1 MCFSGSHPLALFIY
15 FSVVICS
22 AVLDNNP
29 YFLILSLFAAFIYR
43 ALIVKNPKVLREA
56 LFYVLLTLALTVVL
70 PLFSHNGQTPLF
82 FLNNNAVTKETAFRG
97 FGTGVQISAILC
109 WLSCMSN
116 LMSGDKI
123 IYLISK
129 ISSRAAVFLS
139 RLMRFL
145 PMMKRQFKS
154 IHKTQTIIHM
164 GKKNFWYK
172 IYIMAISVSALITW
186 SIEIEA
192 NASDSM
198 YARGYGLRG
207 RTSYNSFH
215 FRKIDKTVIIMALYT
230 LPFTI
235 LSAVTGAIGV
245 TYYPGIIF
253 PDFSLITFLIYALW
267 TVVLLI
273 PFTTEICEEYRW
285 KLLRSKI

>member
-15 FSVVICS
+15 FSAVICS
-22 AVLDNNP
+22 AILDNNP
-29 YFLILSLFAAFIYR
+29 YFLILSLFSAFIYR
-43 ALIVKNPKVLREA
+43 ALILKNPKVLREA
-56 LFYVLLTLALTVVL
+56 LFYVLLTLALTVIL

-82 FLNNNAVTKETAFRG
+82 FLNNNAVTKETVFRG
-97 FGTGVQISAILC
+97 FGLGVQISAILC

-129 ISSRAAVFLS
+129 ISSKAAVFLS
-139 RLMRFL
+139 RSMRFL
-145 PMMKRQFKS
+145 PMIKRQFKN

-164 GKKNFWYK
+164 GKKSFWDK

-186 SIEIEA
+186 CIEIEA

-207 RTSYNSFH
+207 RASYNNFH
-215 FRKIDKTVIIMALYT
+215 FRKIDKTVIIMSLYT

-245 TYYPGIIF
+245 TYYPKIIF
-253 PDFSLITFLIYALW
+253 PNFSLITFLIYALW
-267 TVVLLI
+267 IVVLLI